1 MGVANMVSKTE
12 QVASFKEAMGNYP
25 TGVTVVTAFD
35 ANKKPIGLT
44 VNSFASVSLE
54 PLLILWSID
63 KRVST
68 YSDFLNTEKFSV
80 NILAADQSDLCTLF
94 SSRVADRF
102 SQCDWKESG
111 LNLPVL
117 SDALAVLQCKTVQQ
131 IEAGDHTILIG
142 EVLDIQ
148 NESKEPLLYHRRTIG
163 SIPEDFYL

>member
-1 MGVANMVSKTE
+1 MDRKTE
-12 QVASFKEAMGNYP
+12 QVARFKEAMGNYP

-35 ANKKPIGLT
+35 ADKKPMGLT

-68 YSDFLNTEKFSV
+68 YNDFLNTEKFSV
-80 NILAADQSDLCTLF
+80 NILGADQGDLCTLF

-102 SQCDWKESG
+102 SECDWKESD

-142 EVLDIQ
+142 EVLDIR

-163 SIPEDFYL
+163 AIPQEFYS